1 MSSAARL
8 CIVCFGR
15 RGRSCRDLIDAY
27 TAISRSA
34 VVHGGVAPEN
44 IGTPATNK
52 TAFPMPNLFDIDCEL
67 EYDVAQQTVFVFNLA
82 VPDDARQR
90 VIAESMTVTPA
101 AQQDDFRDPAGI
113 NRFVR
118 IDAPPGPMSIR
129 YRASIEIDPPP
140 VHPDA
145 PQIPVATLPGP
156 LLTYLRASR
165 YCEADRL
172 FPLALAEF
180 GHLPADYARV
190 QSICRWIRENIE
202 YRIGTSTP
210 TTTAQDV
217 LDNRAG
223 VCRDFAHLA
232 IAFCRALNIPAR
244 FVTAYA
250 VYREPPP
257 DFHAVFEAYLGD
269 RWYLF
274 DPTELSQLHQ
284 MVRIGAGIDASA
296 VPFAT
301 FFGAARLRRL
311 APLIEPTR
319 IKPRSEDELAS
330 LQAPDAGILL
340 AA

>member
-1 MSSAARL
+1 
-8 CIVCFGR
+8 
-15 RGRSCRDLIDAY
+15 
-27 TAISRSA
+27 
-34 VVHGGVAPEN
+34 
-44 IGTPATNK
+44 
-52 TAFPMPNLFDIDCEL
+52 MPNIFDIDCEL
-67 EYDVAQQTVFVFNLA
+67 EYVAQQTVFVFNVA
-82 VPDDARQR
+82 VPDDAHQR
-90 VIAESMTVTPA
+90 VIAESVTVTPEA
-101 AQQDDFRDPAGI
+101 PHDEFRDPAGI

-118 IDAPPGPMSIR
+118 IDAPPGPISIR
-129 YRASIEIDPPP
+129 YRASVEVETPA

-145 PQIPVATLPGP
+145 PQIPVASLPGP
-156 LLTYLRASR
+156 ILTYLRASR
-165 YCEADRL
+165 YCEADQM
-172 FPLALAEF
+172 FQLALNEF
-180 GHLPADYARV
+180 GHLPQDYTRV
-190 QSICRWIRENIE
+190 QAICKWIRDNIE
-202 YRIGTSTP
+202 YRIGTSTH
-210 TTTAQDV
+210 TTSA
-217 LDNRAG
+217 LDALNNKAG

-250 VYREPPP
+250 VYAEPPP

-274 DPTELSQLHQ
+274 DPTELAHLHE

-311 APLIEPTR
+311 APLIEPAKAKAT
-319 IKPRSEDELAS
+319 SEDELAS

>member
-1 MSSAARL
+1 
-8 CIVCFGR
+8 
-15 RGRSCRDLIDAY
+15 
-27 TAISRSA
+27 
-34 VVHGGVAPEN
+34 
-44 IGTPATNK
+44 
-52 TAFPMPNLFDIDCEL
+52 MPKIFDIDCEL
-67 EYDVAQQTVFVFNLA
+67 EYDVAQQTVFVFNVA
-82 VPDDARQR
+82 VPDDAHQR
-90 VIAESMTVTPA
+90 VIAESVIVTPEA
-101 AQQDDFRDPAGI
+101 PQDDFRDPAGI

-118 IDAPPGPMSIR
+118 IDAPPGPISIR
-129 YRASIEIDPPP
+129 YRASVEIEPPA
-140 VHPDA
+140 VNLA
-145 PQIPVATLPGP
+145 AAQIPVASLPGP
-156 LLTYLRASR
+156 ILTYLRASR
-165 YCEADRL
+165 YCEADQL
-172 FPLALAEF
+172 FPLALQEF
-180 GHLPADYARV
+180 GHVPQDYARV
-190 QSICRWIRENIE
+190 ESICRWIRANIE

-210 TTTAQDV
+210 TTSALDV
-217 LDNRAG
+217 LNNKAG

-250 VYREPPP
+250 VYEEPPP

-274 DPTELSQLHQ
+274 DPTELSHLHE

-311 APLIEPTR
+311 APLIEPARVKAT
-319 IKPRSEDELAS
+319 SEEELAS

>member
-1 MSSAARL
+1 
-8 CIVCFGR
+8 
-15 RGRSCRDLIDAY
+15 
-27 TAISRSA
+27 
-34 VVHGGVAPEN
+34 
-44 IGTPATNK
+44 
-52 TAFPMPNLFDIDCEL
+52 MPKIFDIDCEL
-67 EYDVAQQTVFVFNLA
+67 EYDVAQQTVFVFNVA
-82 VPDDARQR
+82 VPDDAHQR
-90 VIAESMTVTPA
+90 VIAESVTVTPEA
-101 AQQDDFRDPAGI
+101 PQDDFRDPAGI

-118 IDAPPGPMSIR
+118 IDAPPGPISIR
-129 YRASIEIDPPP
+129 YRASVEIEPPAVNP
-140 VHPDA
+140 A
-145 PQIPVATLPGP
+145 AAQIPVASLPGP
-156 LLTYLRASR
+156 ILTYLRASR
-165 YCEADRL
+165 YCEADHL
-172 FPLALAEF
+172 FPLALQEF
-180 GHLPADYARV
+180 GHLPQDYARV
-190 QSICRWIRENIE
+190 QAICRWIRANIE

-210 TTTAQDV
+210 TTSALDV
-217 LDNRAG
+217 LNNKAG

-250 VYREPPP
+250 VYEEPPP

-274 DPTELSQLHQ
+274 DPTELAHLHA

-311 APLIEPTR
+311 APLIEPARVRAT
-319 IKPRSEDELAS
+319 SEEELAS